1 MKIETDDDRL
11 ILIAAFRYALGR
23 HSYIPSVVAG
33 VLEQCWADLTEH
45 DQRLIKREIAEAIE
59 RGHAG
64 MDCDVATWRRVL
76 ELPVGPGGQNK
87 AEQKN
92 HNEEETNGN
101 TSN

>member
-23 HSYIPSVVAG
+23 CSYMPSVVAG
-33 VLEQCWADLTEH
+33 AITQCWACLTEY
-45 DQRLIKREIAEAIE
+45 DQRLIKREITDAIE

-76 ELPVGPGGQNK
+76 ELPVAPHEDSIK
-87 AEQKN
+87 PSEQ
-92 HNEEETNGN
+92 T
-101 TSN
+101 TTRRQ

>member
-23 HSYIPSVVAG
+23 MSYMPSVVAG
-33 VLEQCWADLTEH
+33 VITQCWSSLTEH
-45 DQRLIKREIAEAIE
+45 DQRLIAREITDAIE

-76 ELPVGPGGQNK
+76 ALGDKNAENGVESKSWGGV
-87 AEQKN
+87 
-92 HNEEETNGN
+92 
-101 TSN
+101 

>member
-23 HSYIPSVVAG
+23 CSYMPSVVAEA
-33 VLEQCWADLTEH
+33 LAQCWPDLTEH

-76 ELPVGPGGQNK
+76 ALGEKNAENGVESKNGGG
-87 AEQKN
+87 A
-92 HNEEETNGN
+92 
-101 TSN
+101 